1 MPRRKK
7 EPDEQPL
14 LGEGGAPGEASPAP
28 AARAALTVTQA
39 AALVKGVL
47 SEALPGRLR
56 IVGEISN
63 FSQRTHWF
71 FSIKDAGASLRCV
84 CFATTARR
92 VTFPVKDGLQ
102 VVVTGRVDFFP
113 GQGSLQ
119 VYVDAIEP
127 VGQGA
132 LELRYQQL
140 CAELRGLGYFDDARK
155 RVLPLMPRS
164 VAVVTSRSGAALQDV
179 INTASKRWPGCRLL
193 LVDVKV
199 QGPDAAPQIAAAL
212 DKLSSQG
219 EAIGVEVIIL
229 TRGGG
234 SIEDLW
240 AFNERVVADAI
251 FRCALPVVAAIGHE
265 SDTTIAELV
274 ADLRC
279 STPTQAVMT
288 VIPDRAA
295 LQAQVTQARQRLT
308 MTTRRQIS
316 DAANRV
322 QAVARNPIF
331 RRPESMIEQRLTHQQ
346 TLSRRLAMSL
356 QRQVPAMSQRTASL
370 AQALSG
376 ALRHRAQSQASI
388 VASLRQRLS
397 SGVLRTLHDSDQ
409 AMQAAGRQLDAVGPA
424 NVLRRGFTYTLDVHG
439 SLVRSVQTAAPGST
453 LTTVFADG
461 RLQSRVIAP
470 GQPAQEDVT
479 NSAAMPRFVR
489 RKRPR
494 GSSDPAQPGLF
505 GDER

>member
-1 MPRRKK
+1 
-7 EPDEQPL
+7 
-14 LGEGGAPGEASPAP
+14 
-28 AARAALTVTQA
+28 
-39 AALVKGVL
+39 
-47 SEALPGRLR
+47 
-56 IVGEISN
+56 
-63 FSQRTHWF
+63 
-71 FSIKDAGASLRCV
+71 
-84 CFATTARR
+84 
-92 VTFPVKDGLQ
+92 
-102 VVVTGRVDFFP
+102 
-113 GQGSLQ
+113 
-119 VYVDAIEP
+119 
-127 VGQGA
+127 
-132 LELRYQQL
+132 
-140 CAELRGLGYFDDARK
+140 
-155 RVLPLMPRS
+155 
-164 VAVVTSRSGAALQDV
+164 V

-199 QGPDAAPQIAAAL
+199 QGPEAAPQIAAAL

-219 EAIGVEVIIL
+219 PELGVEVIIL

-251 FRCALPVVAAIGHE
+251 FRCNLPIVAAIGHE

-308 MTTRRQIS
+308 MTTRRLAN

-322 QAVARNPIF
+322 QAAVRNPIF
-331 RRPESMIEQRLTHQQ
+331 RRPQSMLQQRLAQQQ
-346 TLSRRLAMSL
+346 TLSRRLALSL

-376 ALRHRAQSQASI
+376 ALRHRALRQASV
-388 VASLRQRLS
+388 VASLSHRLS
-397 SGVLRTLHDSDQ
+397 TGVQRTLHDSDQ
-409 AMQAAGRQLDAVGPA
+409 ALQAAGRQLDAVGPA

-439 SLVRSVQTAAPGST
+439 SLVRSVQSAAPGST
-453 LTTVFADG
+453 LTTVFHDG

-470 GQPAQEDVT
+470 GQPAQDDVT
-479 NSAAMPRFVR
+479 NSNTVPRFVR
-489 RKRPR
+489 RKRSRPK
-494 GSSDPAQPGLF
+494 SDPSQPGLF
-505 GDER
+505 GEGN